1 MKGIVLA
8 IKGGAIGEIR
18 NPFEH
23 EKGYYKPIRLMGVKQ
38 SWKFIYIN
46 EEIYSIGFSVST
58 ISSFKG
64 IGNKYDTYTEIKIV
78 WKSLW
83 IFKKACNEDS

>member
-8 IKGGAIGEIR
+8 IKGGVIGEIR

-38 SWKFIYIN
+38 S
-46 EEIYSIGFSVST
+46 
-58 ISSFKG
+58 
-64 IGNKYDTYTEIKIV
+64 
-78 WKSLW
+78 
-83 IFKKACNEDS
+83 